1 MIVSKIFD
9 IFCLLA
15 DWFNVENL
23 RSNAIVLIKL
33 LAQIGKYHKKYVY
46 IFQYL
51 TCTSQVMRGQKGL
64 ILVCDFVLN

>member
-33 LAQIGKYHKKYVY
+33 FSSDRKI
-46 IFQYL
+46 
-51 TCTSQVMRGQKGL
+51 S
-64 ILVCDFVLN
+64 